1 MANTLNFE
9 AGNGNWWR
17 PCNYERKLLIGPE
30 HTLHWIHW
38 RISCSCVGKYGW
50 KTVESKCNVVWFF
63 DSVLWRELVVSL
75 PKPHMVHL
83 KSITTLLLL
92 SPLQGVC
99 GNHALLNVLS
109 NYIELELFISKTEV
123 GTQCEKAPNFKAV
136 LVRWKGVTHLILRKS
151 PAYDVTQKSVIP
163 L

>member
-1 MANTLNFE
+1 M
-9 AGNGNWWR
+9 
-17 PCNYERKLLIGPE
+17 
-30 HTLHWIHW
+30 
-38 RISCSCVGKYGW
+38 
-50 KTVESKCNVVWFF
+50 ESTANVVWFF

-99 GNHALLNVLS
+99 CNHALMNVLS

-136 LVRWKGVTHLILRKS
+136 LVR
-151 PAYDVTQKSVIP
+151 
-163 L
+163 